1 MTNNQLRRMSWGN
14 GERNRKMRQ
23 VIKAFCDKRY
33 DVASVQSTGA
43 IVLKRHKDQV
53 LIQPTPSVKST
64 SIQILPLTEQAIR
77 DFDQIVTSRSI
88 EGDVTEVG
96 VHDSDL
102 RIFLYATGRG
112 K

>member
-14 GERNRKMRQ
+14 GERTRKMRKM
-23 VIKAFCDKRY
+23 IKAFVDKRY
-33 DVASVQSTGA
+33 EVSSIASTGA
-43 IVLKRHKDQV
+43 IVLQRHKDQV

-64 SIQILPLTEQAIR
+64 SIQVMPLTSQAAR
-77 DFDQIVTSRSI
+77 DFEQIVTAPDFF
-88 EGDVTEVG
+88 GDVTEVG

-102 RIFLYATGRG
+102 RIFLYTTGRG